1 MSKRLFYALNTTTPE
16 APVPTIHYELTNHL
30 GNVMA
35 VITDEPAATETPAV
49 ESLADY
55 YPFGM
60 TLLGRSY
67 NAHTSR
73 HGFTGHEKE
82 SDLSEGI
89 YTTEYRLYDA
99 RVGRWLS
106 VDPLFEKYVGMSPY
120 NYCMLNPVM
129 LVDPDGE
136 DVVICDGEEHFLYEP
151 QTSNLYDGNNVVIK
165 NSVAVLNDMYSTKSG
180 SKVLNALISS
190 PTEYKIKSTGDAYSK
205 GYAVSKG
212 NEVDFGGIFE
222 LNTFSHEL
230 FHQYQRE
237 NNQGGATYFNEVEAY
252 TFEKFV
258 VTEYNDN
265 LSDEELINGLFK
277 QSNYF
282 DDSLPN
288 STNSNEYE
296 NAAKN
301 IIVNGIFN
309 KSNFEITVKLF
320 KNNSNANNSGLYS
333 QPHYKE
339 RTENEKRYLL
349 ESIFSK

>member
-1 MSKRLFYALNTTTPE
+1 MTAKNSENTYFY
-16 APVPTIHYELTNHL
+16 IHDHL
-30 GNVMA
+30 GSTSMVLDADGNISQSVTYIPYGEIF
-35 VITDEPAATETPAV
+35 VEERNGTWNTPYLFNGKELDVETG
-49 ESLADY
+49 LY
-55 YPFGM
+55 YYGARYLNPTNGM
-60 TLLGRSY
+60 
-67 NAHTSR
+67 
-73 HGFTGHEKE
+73 
-82 SDLSEGI
+82 
-89 YTTEYRLYDA
+89 
-99 RVGRWLS
+99 WLS
-106 VDPLFEKYVGMSPY
+106 TDPLFEKYVGMSPY

-129 LVDPDGE
+129 MVDPDGE
-136 DVVICDGEEHFLYEP
+136 YVVICDGEEHFLYEP

-258 VTEYNDN
+258 VTEFNDN

-339 RTENEKRYLL
+339 RTGNEKRYLL

>member
-1 MSKRLFYALNTTTPE
+1 MKACVN
-16 APVPTIHYELTNHL
+16 N
-30 GNVMA
+30 NVKGRWFFKK
-35 VITDEPAATETPAV
+35 ETS
-49 ESLADY
+49 ET
-55 YPFGM
+55 PFGM
-60 TLLGRSY
+60 TMPGRSY

-73 HGFTGHEKE
+73 HGFTEHEKE
-82 SDLSEGI
+82 SDLAEGI
-89 YTTEYRLYDA
+89 YTTEYRLYDT
-99 RVGRWLS
+99 RVARWLS
-106 VDPLFEKYVGMSPY
+106 VDPLFEKYVSMSPY
-120 NYCMLNPVM
+120 NYCMLNPVI

-190 PTEYKIKSTGDAYSK
+190 PTKYKIKSTGDAYSK

-258 VTEYNDN
+258 VTEFNDN

-339 RTENEKRYLL
+339 RTGNEKRYLL